1 MILTYD
7 KFTSIK
13 NPGRPIQV
21 QSAVEDDK
29 GRIISLTY
37 VPTSRT
43 INGHALTSNIA
54 LDKND
59 IGLSYVDNTSDMDK
73 PVSNPTLTYIKDEVL
88 KPINLTLSS
97 HGERLDELE
106 KTVEGHT
113 LTLTTTTE
121 EVKEIKEE
129 LSNIKVEAT
138 LLDSVVS
145 SNKDII
151 SVIRKNGT
159 LIQI

>member
-59 IGLSYVDNTSDMDK
+59 IGLGNVDNTSDDDK
-73 PVSNPTLTYIKDEVL
+73 PISNPTLTYIKEKL
-88 KPINLTLSS
+88 EPINLTLSS

-113 LTLTTTTE
+113 LTLTNITNKLD
-121 EVKEIKEE
+121 EVKKEAE
-129 LSNIKVEAT
+129 
-138 LLDSVVS
+138 LLDNTVS
-145 SNKDII
+145 SNMDII
-151 SVIRKNGT
+151 SAIRKNGT